1 MKQEDHSGV
10 PANEQ
15 TILRWDKIIA
25 AIDDHAIL
33 LLDRDGIILN
43 WNKGAEIIKGYTA
56 QEAVGQNFR
65 IFYPPEDQQSYLPE
79 KLIHQA
85 IDTGKAVHEG
95 WRRRKDGSHFWGSV
109 VITALHNEQ
118 GNVLGFSKVTRD
130 LTEKK
135 FSEDLLKQKNEA
147 LERMNL
153 ELASFAYVASHDLQ
167 APLRK
172 IQTFAFQLESTEK
185 KNFTERGLEFLTRI
199 QANADRMQNLIQDL
213 LTYAQMSAE
222 ERNIELVDL
231 NVLLA
236 IEKKDLE
243 EIIAAKNA
251 CIESSGLP
259 VLRGVRF
266 QLHQLLA
273 NLLGNA
279 LKFSKPDTQPRI
291 QVSATIVKGHEIKPI
306 AGDSKKNYHH
316 LVIADNGIGFDQEF
330 NTKIFEIFQR
340 LHTGA
345 MYSGTGIGLAICKR
359 IVENHGGMIAAQGEV
374 NKGATF
380 HIYIPAD

>member
-10 PANEQ
+10 SANKQ

-25 AIDDHAIL
+25 EIDDHAIL
-33 LLDRDGIILN
+33 LLDSDGRILN

-56 QEAVGQNFR
+56 KEAIGQNFR
-65 IFYPPEDQQSYLPE
+65 IFYPPQDQESALPE

-85 IDTGKAVHEG
+85 IQTGKAVHEG

-118 GNVLGFSKVTRD
+118 GNVIGFSKVTRD

-185 KNFTERGLEFLTRI
+185 KNFTERGVEFLTRI

-213 LTYAQMSAE
+213 LSYAQMSAE
-222 ERNIELVDL
+222 ERNIEPVDL
-231 NVLLA
+231 NDLLA
-236 IEKKDLE
+236 MEKKDLE

-259 VLRGVRF
+259 VIRGVRF

-273 NLLGNA
+273 NLLSNA
-279 LKFSKPDTQPRI
+279 LKFSKPDTRPHI
-291 QVSATIVKGHEIKPI
+291 EVSATMVKGHDIKPV
-306 AGDSKKNYHH
+306 AGDSQKNYHH
-316 LVIADNGIGFDQEF
+316 IIIADNGIGFDQEF

-340 LHTGA
+340 LHTGT

-359 IVENHGGMIAAQGEV
+359 IVENHGGMITAEGEV

-380 HIYIPAD
+380 HIYMPID